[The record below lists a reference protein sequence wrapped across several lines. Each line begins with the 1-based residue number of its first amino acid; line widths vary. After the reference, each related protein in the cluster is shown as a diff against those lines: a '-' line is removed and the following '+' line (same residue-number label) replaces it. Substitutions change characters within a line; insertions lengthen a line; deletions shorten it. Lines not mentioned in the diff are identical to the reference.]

1 MTLTDRAVTH
11 PSSIRFTECR
21 LPGCFLLDFPAFRDH
36 RGLFVKS
43 FRRSDF
49 QQRGLKCDFVES
61 FYTESGENVLRGMH
75 LQLPPADH
83 AKLVYCISGAIFDMA
98 LDLRVGSPTYGEH
111 EAYELSAEYN
121 NAAYLPSGI
130 AHGFFVRAA
139 PAVVVYQVTSEHSP
153 AHDTGIR
160 WDSFGASWPQSTPVV
175 SRRDEGLTPFQQFNS
190 PFQFDPALVAK
201 RKTKL

>member
-1 MTLTDRAVTH
+1 M
-11 PSSIRFTECR
+11 RF
-21 LPGCFLLDFPAFRDH
+21 
-36 RGLFVKS
+36 RGIV
-43 FRRSDF
+43 RY
-49 QQRGLKCDFVES
+49 GIW
-61 FYTESGENVLRGMH
+61 GERVARMH

-130 AHGFFVRAA
+130 AHGFFVRSA

-175 SRRDEGLTPFQQFNS
+175 STRDEGLTPFQQFKS
-190 PFQFDPALVAK
+190 PFQFDPALVAR
-201 RKTKL
+201 RKTKP